1 MNRKRKQ
8 KKKFQFSS
16 LFFLFVGIFD
26 YNVYLRLIRRV
37 GGEKKKRKKGK
48 CCWRIFID
56 PLAAVSRCCRWCDA
70 ADAVLFFVADEC
82 CFAVVVVFFFLLFLP
97 IVPKKKNQPLFW
109 LAIFYWHFLFGISFS
124 KKKKAPLWSS
134 ILNRISAFSVL
145 SCRCQSI
152 PSMEQ

>member
-97 IVPKKKNQPLFW
+97 IVPKKKINPCFGLQYFTG
-109 LAIFYWHFLFGISFS
+109 IFYLASVFQ
-124 KKKKAPLWSS
+124 KKKKHLFGA
-134 ILNRISAFSVL
+134 AFSTVSLPSL
-145 SCRCQSI
+145 S
-152 PSMEQ
+152 